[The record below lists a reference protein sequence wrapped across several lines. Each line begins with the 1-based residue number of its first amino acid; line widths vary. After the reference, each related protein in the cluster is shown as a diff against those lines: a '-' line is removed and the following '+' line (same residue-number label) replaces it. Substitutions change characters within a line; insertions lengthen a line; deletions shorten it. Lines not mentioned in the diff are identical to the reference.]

1 MQRSREHVDEYA
13 ETHVLLPQRGA
24 TPAVPGDSDALALY
38 EEYAREVAR
47 DATAQPKKAPARGK
61 R

>member
-13 ETHVLLPQRGA
+13 ETHVLQPHRG
-24 TPAVPGDSDALALY
+24 TIPAAPGDGDALALY

-47 DATAQPKKAPARGK
+47 DAMAQPKKAPARG
-61 R
+61 RR

>member
-1 MQRSREHVDEYA
+1 MQRSREHVDEFA
-13 ETHVLLPQRGA
+13 ETHVLLPQQAAGA
-24 TPAVPGDSDALALY
+24 PGDSDALALY

>member
-13 ETHVLLPQRGA
+13 ETHVLLPQQA
-24 TPAVPGDSDALALY
+24 AVPSAAGASDALALY

-47 DATAQPKKAPARGK
+47 DATAQPKKTPARGK